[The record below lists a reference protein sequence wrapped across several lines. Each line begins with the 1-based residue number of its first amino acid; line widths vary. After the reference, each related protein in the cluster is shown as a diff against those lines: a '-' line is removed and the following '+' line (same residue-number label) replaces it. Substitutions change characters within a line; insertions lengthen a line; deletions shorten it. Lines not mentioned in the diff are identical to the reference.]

1 MFLHG
6 VLECVFCFHL
16 NTVDEEAKPGRIRR
30 ACSLSDLANPP
41 NRQRM
46 HANPVPGITSLD
58 IGLMVSYNLNHSVF
72 DTNYYGEVMLK
83 HQVVI
88 AIQLFCV

>member
-1 MFLHG
+1 M
-6 VLECVFCFHL
+6 C
-16 NTVDEEAKPGRIRR
+16 IRD
-30 ACSLSDLANPP
+30 S
-41 NRQRM
+41 
-46 HANPVPGITSLD
+46 PVPGITSLD